1 LCFPRFDGPSVFA
14 WLLDDHAGQWSIAAV
29 GPSEVSRRYLDRT
42 LALETTFHTPTG
54 VAVLVDAMAL
64 GRHERGL
71 ELGVHS
77 PGMVLRSVSC
87 VSGTVEMELVYAP
100 RFEYGLIAP
109 QLRPVRRGII
119 ARGGAAVLVLSSPIA
134 FSLENAVTR
143 ARFTLTAGN
152 LPFCVSVWPSF
163 FSR

>member
-1 LCFPRFDGPSVFA
+1 
-14 WLLDDHAGQWSIAAV
+14 
-29 GPSEVSRRYLDRT
+29 
-42 LALETTFHTPTG
+42 
-54 VAVLVDAMAL
+54 
-64 GRHERGL
+64 
-71 ELGVHS
+71 
-77 PGMVLRSVSC
+77 MVLRSVSC

-134 FSLENAVTR
+134 FCLENAVTR

-152 LPFCVSVWPSF
+152 LPFCVSVWSSF